1 MKLRGL
7 CQGWI
12 RRAIGNGEYTFL
24 WTDKWHPLGASYE
37 KFGEA
42 LVVNRGQAFKTK
54 VSTIID
60 QGVWRWPS
68 QRNRAILNIMRHT
81 PSDFLPSPSTC
92 DGAIWT
98 LSTDGV
104 FSVKTAWEACRHKNP
119 IQPWHSLIW
128 FSQGVPK

>member
-1 MKLRGL
+1 MLL
-7 CQGWI
+7 
-12 RRAIGNGEYTFL
+12 AMVNTLL
-24 WTDKWHPLGASYE
+24 WTDKWHPLGASYK

-42 LVVNRGQAFKTK
+42 LVVNRGQA
-54 VSTIID
+54 D

-92 DGAIWT
+92 DGANWT

-104 FSVKTAWEACRHKNP
+104 FSVKTAWEACRHRNP
-119 IQPWHSLIW
+119 IQSWHSL
-128 FSQGVPK
+128 V